1 MKKLA
6 SGGVSFII
14 LGAACADSANLYP
27 TIILLSMGAALLIG
41 QKLCGIIVL

>member
-6 SGGVSFII
+6 SVGVFFII

-27 TIILLSMGAALLIG
+27 TIILFSIGALLLMG

>member
-6 SGGVSFII
+6 KVGVSLII
-14 LGAACADSANLYP
+14 IGAAVADSANLYP
-27 TIILLSMGAALLIG
+27 TIILFSIGAAILIG